1 MRYFTIAELC
11 RSSHAEVHGI
21 DNNPTEAV
29 RLSLERLV
37 DRVLDPVRERYGA
50 PIRINS
56 GYRCPAVNRLVGGAA
71 TSQHTLGEAAD
82 LNTGSRS
89 GNIKLY
95 QIIKENLV
103 FDQLINEHDFSWVH
117 VSYREG
123 RNRKQL
129 LEIN

>member
-1 MRYFTIAELC
+1 MRYFTITELC
-11 RSSHAEVHGI
+11 RSSHAEAHGI
-21 DNNPTEAV
+21 DNNPTDEV
-29 RLSLERLV
+29 RRSLERLV
-37 DRVLDPVRERYGA
+37 ERVLDPVRERYGS

-56 GYRCPAVNRLVGGAA
+56 GYRCPAVNRLIGGAT

-82 LNTGSRS
+82 LNAGSRS

-123 RNRKQL
+123 CNRKQL
-129 LEIN
+129 LEID